1 VKRLVILGLAALLVL
16 GMGVFA
22 LGANASL
29 TIGADCKITQAPAD
43 ILFNGDITDAD
54 SIADEEKCVTVSG
67 NANAD
72 VTITATIDGP
82 LTSGGY
88 TLDTS
93 FRLDAETVVDPVLA
107 AGATITHV
115 IPWTDGTWS
124 VEVCVDVHRK
134 GYADHAGTYT
144 AIVTV
149 TCACI

>member
-1 VKRLVILGLAALLVL
+1 MKRMVILGLAALLVL

-22 LGANASL
+22 FGADASL
-29 TIGADCKITQAPAD
+29 TIDADCEIVVDFGGIVFTTPA
-43 ILFNGDITDAD
+43 TDPSD
-54 SIADEEKCVTVSG
+54 TNDYEECFTVSG

-82 LTSGGY
+82 LTAGGY
-88 TLDTS
+88 TLITS

-107 AGATITHV
+107 GGASITHV

-124 VEVCVDVHRK
+124 VEVCVDVHRQ

-144 AIVTV
+144 AEVTV
-149 TCACI
+149 ACACI